1 MAAIPPPQPPPLR
14 GGGVLSDIRFG
25 ARASA
30 FAAYVMGTLAAHE
43 VKVRVKPPTE
53 AEEERIIAGTALRFG
68 RRMSRL
74 FGVEV
79 IASGLPPEGYVA
91 GHGPSGLGR
100 VFVSNHRSGL
110 DILVTMA
117 HLEGK
122 HVSRADLAGWPVI
135 GTIAR
140 RAGLLF
146 VDRESKRSAAAVVRQ
161 MIEVVNAGRGIIIFA
176 EGTTFAGDEVRPF
189 KPGAFAVARRTGCEI
204 VPVGLA
210 YEEGVSFEEES
221 FVDHMRRVA
230 GAPKTRVGF
239 AVGEPLVLPRDTD
252 PTVLSDTV
260 HERVSEL
267 VKVARKL
274 L

>member
-1 MAAIPPPQPPPLR
+1 
-14 GGGVLSDIRFG
+14 
-25 ARASA
+25 
-30 FAAYVMGTLAAHE
+30 
-43 VKVRVKPPTE
+43 
-53 AEEERIIAGTALRFG
+53 
-68 RRMSRL
+68 
-74 FGVEV
+74 VEV
-79 IASGLPPEGYVA
+79 VSSGLPPEGYVP
-91 GHGPSGLGR
+91 GHDPSGLGR
-100 VFVSNHRSGL
+100 VFVSNPRSGL

-176 EGTTFAGDEVRPF
+176 EGTTFSGDEVRPF

-210 YEEGVSFEEES
+210 YGGEGFSFDEES
-221 FVDHMRRVA
+221 FVDHMRRV
-230 GAPKTRVGF
+230 GGTQKTRVGL
-239 AVGEPLVLPRDTD
+239 AVGEPLAFPKGADPAVLN
-252 PTVLSDTV
+252 DTV
-260 HERVSEL
+260 HGRVTEL
-267 VKVARKL
+267 VQVARKL